1 MSCDFTGQNLVFVAG
16 CPRSGT
22 TYLQRLLAALPFVK
36 TGQESHLFSLI
47 GPLWETWRTQAKFA
61 ENGLRGG
68 VGLPLYFNEAEY
80 KNVLKDF
87 LFQLLKPMVGSLNSR
102 EIFVEK
108 TPSNALY
115 LGTIHELLPQARIIL
130 IQRDA
135 RDVVASLLAASRSW
149 WGKAWAPSS
158 PIKAARLWC
167 VHLNRAKQSAQH
179 LPASVFYK
187 IKYEDIVTDPTMW
200 LTNISVFLGL
210 NSSKEDIENAV
221 RENSLEAARITGGTK
236 IPVGVKSV
244 KSNCSFVTEPDGFIR
259 RGKPN
264 GWKTD
269 LTLIE
274 KFCVW
279 YIARSAM
286 KQSGYSW
293 RWPW

>member
-1 MSCDFTGQNLVFVAG
+1 MSCNFTGQNLVFIAG

-36 TGQESHLFSLI
+36 TGQESHIFSLI
-47 GPLWETWRTQAKFA
+47 GPLWETWRVQAKFA
-61 ENGLRGG
+61 GRGLRGG

-87 LFQLLKPMVGSLNSR
+87 LFQLLKPMVGTLNSR

-115 LGTIHELLPQARIIL
+115 IDTIHELLPQARIIFV
-130 IQRDA
+130 QRDA
-135 RDVVASLLAASRSW
+135 RDVVASLLAASRAL
-149 WGKAWAPSS
+149 WGKDWAPNS
-158 PIKAARLWC
+158 PVKAARIWC
-167 VHLNRAKQSAQH
+167 AHLNSAKQSAQH
-179 LPASVFYK
+179 LPNSIFYE
-187 IKYEDIVTDPTMW
+187 IKYEDIVTNPTMW
-200 LTNISVFLGL
+200 LTDINIFLGL
-210 NSSKEDIENAV
+210 NSSNEDIENAV

-244 KSNCSFVTEPDGFIR
+244 KTNCSFITEPDGFIR

-269 LTLIE
+269 LTLFE

-293 RWPW
+293 RLPW